1 MPKPITEDDVIELL
15 KPLTINDILISTKPY
30 YLEINYFYN
39 NINFTYTQTSPDHKG
54 TLQACIRAIHNKET
68 ACLDIGDSILYVSSN
83 STDTFDIK
91 LMQDNA
97 CSLKNI
103 KNITEQLEEDVYE
116 TLDNLGLLTY

>member
-39 NINFTYTQTSPDHKG
+39 NINFTYTQTSPHLKG
-54 TLQACIRAIHNKET
+54 TLQACIRAISDKET
-68 ACLDIGDSILYVSSN
+68 ACLDIGHSILYVSSN

-91 LMQDNA
+91 LMQDSA
-97 CSLKNI
+97 CSLENI
-103 KNITEQLEEDVYE
+103 KNITEQLEESIYE
-116 TLDNLGLLTY
+116 KLNSFNLLAY